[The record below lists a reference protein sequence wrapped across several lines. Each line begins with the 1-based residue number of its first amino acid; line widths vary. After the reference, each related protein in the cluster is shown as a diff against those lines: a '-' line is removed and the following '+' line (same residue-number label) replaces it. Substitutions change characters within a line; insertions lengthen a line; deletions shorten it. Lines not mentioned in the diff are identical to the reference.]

1 MQYLGKF
8 VRERQL
14 VSLKE
19 AIYKMSGFPAERF
32 RLCPTAAE
40 SVADLP
46 QTSSFSIQRP
56 SQINPLGLHPVQS
69 PVGVNWVFVNGVSVV
84 KDGNVTGQLPG
95 RVLRQQR

>member
-1 MQYLGKF
+1 VQYLGKF

-32 RLCPTAAE
+32 RLHDRGRIRQGLAADIVVFDPE
-40 SVADLP
+40 TVADKS
-46 QTSSFSIQRP
+46 TWFD
-56 SQINPLGLHPVQS
+56 PLQS
-69 PVGVNWVFVNGVSVV
+69 PVGVNWVFVNGVAVV

-95 RVLRQQR
+95 KVLRQQR